1 MNCLICNI
9 PTSKVL
15 EGRILGKYTVDYF
28 KCPECEIIKPENPHW
43 LAESYSSAIA
53 ATDVG
58 LVSRNLY
65 HADVVNAIL
74 ARLQDPAKQVLDV
87 GGGYGLLCRIL
98 RDRGWDCYTMD
109 SYCENML
116 ARNFDAP
123 EGMQADTLLA
133 FEVFEHIEDPM
144 EFVRSKVKEHGAKL
158 FVFSTL
164 THSWDVPPKD
174 WSYYAFE
181 TGQHISLY
189 KRATLSAIAKQIG
202 WHYIPLTDGLHM
214 FCKEKPDFI
223 DELLLT
229 KRMRIISR
237 LYRFYAGFMRR
248 SNRRLMEDYEQI
260 KAGVKRSQSRNQ
272 TEE

>member
-1 MNCLICNI
+1 MLRAFD
-9 PTSKVL
+9 
-15 EGRILGKYTVDYF
+15 GRILGKYDVAYF

-74 ARLQDPAKQVLDV
+74 ARLQNPSRKVLDV

-109 SYCENML
+109 SYCENVL
-116 ARNFDAP
+116 AKTFNAP
-123 EGMQADTLLA
+123 DGMQADTLLA
-133 FEVFEHIEDPM
+133 FEVFEHIEDPL
-144 EFVRSKVKEHGAKL
+144 EFVRSKVDEHGAKL

-164 THSWDVPPKD
+164 THPWDIPPTD

-189 KRATLSAIAKQIG
+189 KRSTLAVIAKKIG

-214 FCKEKPDFI
+214 FSKEKPKFI
-223 DELLLT
+223 EDLLLT
-229 KRMRIISR
+229 KKMRVVSR
-237 LYRFYAGFMRR
+237 LYRFYAGFTRR
-248 SNRRLMEDYEQI
+248 SNRRLMDDYEEI
-260 KAGVKRSQSRNQ
+260 KAGIKRSQSIKP
-272 TEE
+272 TGE